1 MNLDILKTTGVHI
14 VCNIPYD
21 PSSKL
26 LFNEVLKDAANRNEL
41 TIFICQ
47 IMPNVIP
54 NKFTH
59 FYATEIL
66 RIDDI
71 RSFVMT
77 ERQHIKYPSMVRVFL
92 PSIRDIELPD
102 ELMFTQM
109 PLDHKLTYIMG
120 ELSIL
125 SIVHKLSIVV
135 GVQLHRQHI
144 TKVKSLSTSII
155 PITEAIGNIA
165 TSVSIICKRNNTHE
179 LTVFKSVHGSLS
191 EELSNPYYIA
201 QNRKTPT
208 TTLAYNPDKFVKQY
222 AELHNLDPIT
232 AWVQLEATECGI
244 TDEEMPRLLKL
255 FNGYINQQMTVEQSI
270 KASLEEI
277 ILHIPKTTEL
287 PAEPL
292 EHRLIRNLIEKLLQ
306 LSEHDNMNYNNLQL
320 INNDIA
326 TVKLR
331 YLKDAPEG
339 DAQKELFN
347 LGLPTMEFKEAFD
360 TLVNRYNNSLTA
372 IGH

>member
-1 MNLDILKTTGVHI
+1 MK
-14 VCNIPYD
+14 
-21 PSSKL
+21 
-26 LFNEVLKDAANRNEL
+26 R
-41 TIFICQ
+41 
-47 IMPNVIP
+47 
-54 NKFTH
+54 
-59 FYATEIL
+59 
-66 RIDDI
+66 
-71 RSFVMT
+71 
-77 ERQHIKYPSMVRVFL
+77 
-92 PSIRDIELPD
+92 
-102 ELMFTQM
+102 
-109 PLDHKLTYIMG
+109 
-120 ELSIL
+120 
-125 SIVHKLSIVV
+125 
-135 GVQLHRQHI
+135 
-144 TKVKSLSTSII
+144 KVKSL
-155 PITEAIGNIA
+155 
-165 TSVSIICKRNNTHE
+165 V
-179 LTVFKSVHGSLS
+179 
-191 EELSNPYYIA
+191 
-201 QNRKTPT
+201 
-208 TTLAYNPDKFVKQY
+208 YNPDKFVKQY

-360 TLVNRYNNSLTA
+360 ILVNRYNNSLTA